1 MKKVLIID
9 THPLFKEFLKKKL
22 SDDQIEVVLTQ
33 ENRDSYPKMMS
44 ILPNLIILD
53 MTEDNI
59 EEMDFLEKK
68 AQDPNTVGIPVL
80 ITGPSAE
87 KSNIASLAKYGVIKY
102 FEKPIKFDILF
113 ESIGKVLH
121 NPLSLDRT
129 PSILDIHRNGNI
141 IFIEIALG
149 LNRDKISLLQYK
161 LAEMIEQEDIDSPK
175 IVIMLTSLELSF
187 VDGYNLEFLID
198 SIIDA
203 PRVHNKNVK
212 ILSLSPFV
220 QQMIDGHETY
230 AGITMAEN
238 LQNVL
243 TSLIDTTSSS
253 SVSELI
259 ADKILTTSYQDR
271 NDNTSIDTAFFS
283 DKNKNSIE
291 NLSVGAVVRIA
302 ILDPDPQTLFQT
314 QEAFERSGAECEIF
328 RDGDFFLNSY
338 EPGKFDLMILDVMPP
353 EAKGFEIL
361 RQLKNQYNSPP
372 VLVYTQNMQRDFI
385 VKVLGAGAKSFLT
398 KPQKPNVLV
407 QKSLALL
414 KNEL

>member
-9 THPLFKEFLKKKL
+9 THPMFKEFLKKKL
-22 SDDQIEVVLTQ
+22 SDDQIEVILTQ

-53 MTEDNI
+53 MGDDNT
-59 EEMDFLEKK
+59 EEMEFLEKK
-68 AQDPNTVGIPVL
+68 AQDPNTVQIPVI

-87 KSNIASLAKYGVIKY
+87 RSSIASLAKYGVIKY
-102 FEKPIKFDILF
+102 FEKPIQFDILF

-129 PSILDIHRNGNI
+129 PSILDLHRNGNI

-161 LAEMIEQEDIDSPK
+161 LSEMIEQEEIESPR
-175 IVIMLTSLELSF
+175 IVIMLTSLDLSF

-203 PRVHNKNVK
+203 PRVHTKNVK
-212 ILSLSPFV
+212 ILSLCPFV
-220 QQMIDGHETY
+220 QEMIDGHDTY
-230 AGITMAEN
+230 SGISMSDN

-243 TSLIDTTSSS
+243 TSIVDTTNSS

-259 ADKILTTSYQDR
+259 ADKILTSSYQDR
-271 NDNTSIDTAFFS
+271 NDNTSIDTTFFS
-283 DKNKNSIE
+283 DNNKNQ
-291 NLSVGAVVRIA
+291 LDKLKVGSVVKIA
-302 ILDPDPQTLFQT
+302 IVDSDPNTLLQS
-314 QEAFERSGAECEIF
+314 QEAFEKAGAECEIF
-328 RDGDFFLNSY
+328 RSGSDFLKKY
-338 EPGKFDLMILDVMPP
+338 EPGTFDLVILDVAAP
-353 EAKGFEIL
+353 EGSGFDVL

-385 VKVLGAGAKSFLT
+385 VRILGAGAKGFLA
-398 KPQKPNVLV
+398 KPQKTGVLV
-407 QKSLALL
+407 QKALSLL
-414 KNEL
+414 KGNI

>member
-9 THPLFKEFLKKKL
+9 THPMFKEFLKKKL

-53 MTEDNI
+53 MGDDNTD
-59 EEMDFLEKK
+59 EMEFLEKK
-68 AQDPNTVGIPVL
+68 AQDPNTVQIPVI

-87 KSNIASLAKYGVIKY
+87 RSSIASLAKYGVIKY
-102 FEKPIKFDILF
+102 FEKPIQFDILF

-129 PSILDIHRNGNI
+129 PSILDLHRNGNI

-161 LAEMIEQEDIDSPK
+161 LSEMIEQEEIESPR
-175 IVIMLTSLELSF
+175 IVIMLTSLDLSF

-203 PRVHNKNVK
+203 PRVHTKNVK

-220 QQMIDGHETY
+220 QEMIDGHDTY
-230 AGITMAEN
+230 SGISMSDN

-243 TSLIDTTSSS
+243 TSIVDTTNST

-259 ADKILTTSYQDR
+259 ADKILTSSYQDR
-271 NDNTSIDTAFFS
+271 NDNTSIDTTFFS
-283 DKNKNSIE
+283 DNNKNQ
-291 NLSVGAVVRIA
+291 LDKLKVGSVVKIA
-302 ILDPDPQTLFQT
+302 IVDSDPNTLLQS
-314 QEAFERSGAECEIF
+314 QEAFEKAGAECEIF
-328 RDGDFFLNSY
+328 RSGSDFLKKY
-338 EPGKFDLMILDVMPP
+338 EPDTFDLIILDVAPP
-353 EAKGFEIL
+353 EGSGFDVL

-385 VKVLGAGAKSFLT
+385 VRILGAGAKGFLA
-398 KPQKPNVLV
+398 KPQKTGVLV
-407 QKSLALL
+407 QKALSLL
-414 KNEL
+414 KGNI